1 MLKRKIL
8 GGLTI
13 VLPWFGLG
21 CQATQQQSCC
31 SPCQCQ
37 AAPAAPCGTNSC
49 CSSNERRPLFAAKR
63 KGECCETASPCAK
76 PACDCGCGSAA
87 PAKQP
92 TPAPAPAPTSNL
104 KRTQFNPFGVTE
116 PSGVI
121 NANCDPCSKG
131 PVIPAGLAPMN
142 PTIQPR
148 RVTFNPFAVTEPG
161 QIDGSGE
168 GAIKN
173 AAAIQRPAFN
183 PFAVTETSQSSAPCD
198 CSNGSATQPASSM
211 MPSRA
216 PFNPLAITDSGG
228 PVVAS
233 HQPAQLPSSMPTS
246 YYHND
251 DYTMLVGEL
260 HYNPRTDT
268 WRLRYATVDVV
279 DLFGGSVTLA
289 DAGSMLQG
297 YKSGQMVLVE
307 GHLAELDASGKSP
320 AYQVRHVWQVKQ

>member
-1 MLKRKIL
+1 MLTRKIL
-8 GGLTI
+8 GGLA
-13 VLPWFGLG
+13 VVMPLFGLG
-21 CQATQQQSCC
+21 CQGLQQQSCC

-92 TPAPAPAPTSNL
+92 TPAPAPAPASNL
-104 KRTQFNPFGVTE
+104 K
-116 PSGVI
+116 
-121 NANCDPCSKG
+121 
-131 PVIPAGLAPMN
+131 
-142 PTIQPR
+142 
-148 RVTFNPFAVTEPG
+148 
-161 QIDGSGE
+161 
-168 GAIKN
+168 
-173 AAAIQRPAFN
+173 RPAFN

-260 HYNPRTDT
+260 H
-268 WRLRYATVDVV
+268 
-279 DLFGGSVTLA
+279 
-289 DAGSMLQG
+289 
-297 YKSGQMVLVE
+297 
-307 GHLAELDASGKSP
+307 
-320 AYQVRHVWQVKQ
+320 